1 MSLARISARSP
12 RLLFAAFLATAAFSP
27 ASAMAL
33 SDGTPS
39 VTANARFG
47 SGFNN
52 PVSDA
57 VLQPDGKV
65 IVVGGF
71 TSYNGTAVPGIVRLN
86 TDGTVDTGF
95 NTQVGTGGTG
105 GTGGGIT
112 ALELQSDGKLLIG
125 GGFTSWNGT
134 SAGRLVRLNADGS
147 ADQSFITNIGAGISA
162 GVGSSAGALPFD
174 FEIQSDGKIVIVG
187 DFTQYQGATQEYIVR
202 LNANGTPDTAFNTNA
217 AQVLDIYVYGV
228 KLQSTG
234 HLVIVGGNVG
244 AGGTTNAGLV
254 RLNSNG
260 TLDSAFSIAVGSG
273 AAAVAG
279 GFTGAI
285 AILSD
290 NSILVGGKFTQFG
303 TSLAD
308 ALAKTSATGVI
319 DNSFAT
325 SLTAGPAGNMALSP
339 FQWIDNITVQSD
351 GSLLVNGCFV
361 TINGASSPGIA
372 RITTA
377 GSVDTTFGSKLGT
390 GFNGCVR
397 QILTL
402 PDGNVMAFG
411 EFTSLNGVTAGGIAV
426 LGNAPVAT
434 TTTTTTT
441 TVAPVTRR
449 SLPATGTTTTLWAI
463 ASAVLMAGGV
473 ALLRRRPSGN

>member
-27 ASAMAL
+27 TSAMAL

-39 VTANARFG
+39 VTANAKFG
-47 SGFNN
+47 TGFNN

-57 VLQPDGKV
+57 VLQPDGKIV
-65 IVVGGF
+65 VVGGF

-86 TDGTVDTGF
+86 TDGTIDTGF
-95 NTQVGTGGTG
+95 NTQVGSG

-112 ALELQSDGKLLIG
+112 AIELQSDGKLLIG
-125 GGFTSWNGT
+125 GGFTGWNGT
-134 SAGRLVRLNADGS
+134 SAGRLARINADGS
-147 ADQSFITNIGAGISA
+147 ADHSFITNIGTGISG
-162 GVGSSAGALPFD
+162 GVGSSAGAFPND

-187 DFTQYQGATQEYIVR
+187 DFTQYQGVTQEFVVR

-228 KLQSTG
+228 KQQSTG
-234 HLVIVGGNVG
+234 QLVIVGGNIG

-254 RLNSNG
+254 RLDSNG
-260 TLDSAFSIAVGSG
+260 TLDSAFTSAVGSG

-285 AILSD
+285 ALLSD
-290 NSILVGGKFTQFG
+290 NSVLVGGKFSQFG
-303 TSLAD
+303 TSQAD
-308 ALAKTSATGVI
+308 TLAKTSAAGVI
-319 DNSFAT
+319 DTSFAT
-325 SLTAGPAGNMALSP
+325 SLTTGLAGNMALSP
-339 FQWIDNITVQSD
+339 YQWIDNITVQSD

-361 TINGASSPGIA
+361 SINGVSSPGIA

-377 GSVDTTFGSKLGT
+377 GNVDSGFGSKLGT

-397 QILTL
+397 RILTL
-402 PDGNVMAFG
+402 SDGSVMAFG
-411 EFTSLNGVTAGGIAV
+411 EFTTLNNTAANGVAV
-426 LGNAPVAT
+426 LGNEPVAPT
-434 TTTTTTT
+434 TTTTTI
-441 TVAPVTRR
+441 APVTRR
-449 SLPATGTTTTLWAI
+449 SLPATGTTSLWGI
-463 ASAVLMAGGV
+463 SSVLLLTGGI
-473 ALLRRRPSGN
+473 ALLRRQRAQN

>member
-12 RLLFAAFLATAAFSP
+12 RLLLAAFLATAAFSP
-27 ASAMAL
+27 TSAMAL

-95 NTQVGTGGTG
+95 NTRVGTG

-112 ALELQSDGKLLIG
+112 AIELQSDGKLLIG
-125 GGFTSWNGT
+125 GGFTGWNGT
-134 SAGRLVRLNADGS
+134 PSGRIARILSDGTT
-147 ADQSFITNIGAGISA
+147 DQQFITNVGAGISG
-162 GVGSSAGALPFD
+162 GVGSSGGAFPSD
-174 FEIQSDGKIVIVG
+174 FEIQSDGKIVVVG
-187 DFTQYQGATQEYIVR
+187 DFTQFQGSTQEFVLR
-202 LNANGTPDTAFNTNA
+202 LNSDGTPDTAFNTNA

-228 KLQSTG
+228 EQQSTG
-234 HLVIVGGNVG
+234 HLVIVGGNIG
-244 AGGTTNAGLV
+244 AGGSTNAGLV

-260 TLDSAFSIAVGSG
+260 TLDSAFSTAVGSG

-279 GFTGAI
+279 GFTGAV

-325 SLTAGPAGNMALSP
+325 SLTAGLAGNMALSP
-339 FQWIDNITVQSD
+339 FQWIDHITVQSD

-361 TINGASSPGIA
+361 TVNGVSSPGIA

-377 GSVDTTFGSKLGT
+377 GNVDAAFGSKLGS

-402 PDGNVMAFG
+402 SDGSVMAFG
-411 EFTSLNGVTAGGIAV
+411 QFTSLNGVTAGGIAV
-426 LGNAPVAT
+426 LGNAPVVT

-449 SLPATGTTTTLWAI
+449 SLPETGTTTKLWAI
-463 ASAVLMAGGV
+463 ASGLLMAGGI
-473 ALLRRRPSGN
+473 ALRRRKPTEN